1 MSYSEF
7 SIKQVKEKLGL
18 EIVENRDLFSNINE
32 IQISDLLSATLKYNV
47 PLAMA
52 VGTEKARS
60 ELIIANILLEV
71 RKTLNNQISLF
82 SGVIFDVDKERGL
95 AGFCDF
101 IISQSPEQFY
111 LSAPII
117 TVVEAKN
124 ENIVGGLGQCIAE
137 MYAAHLFNEKEGL
150 QLPAVFGAVTTGN
163 AWKFLKLENNTVY
176 VDIQDYYI
184 DNVNKIIGILVEMA
198 KQMPSMANHE

>member
-1 MSYSEF
+1 MSYSDF
-7 SIKQVKEKLGL
+7 SLKHIKEKLRL
-18 EIVENRDLFSNINE
+18 EIVEDQDLFSAITE
-32 IQISDLLSATLKYNV
+32 LPVSDLLSATLKYNI

-60 ELIIANILLEV
+60 ELIITNILLEV
-71 RKTLNNQISLF
+71 RKILNNQISLF
-82 SGVIFDVDKERGL
+82 SGVIFDVDQERGL

-124 ENIVGGLGQCIAE
+124 ENIVGGLGQCVAE
-137 MYAAHLFNEKEGL
+137 MYASSLFNEKEGL
-150 QLPAVFGAVTTGN
+150 QLPAIFGAVTTGN
-163 AWKFLKLENNTVY
+163 AWKFLKLQQNTVY
-176 VDIQDYYI
+176 VDIKDYYI
-184 DNVNKIIGILVEMA
+184 DNVSKIVGILVEMA
-198 KQMPSMANHE
+198 KLNI

>member
-32 IQISDLLSATLKYNV
+32 IQISELLSATLKYNV

-82 SGVIFDVDKERGL
+82 SGVIFDVDKDKGL

-101 IISQSPEQFY
+101 IVSQSPEQFY

-117 TVVEAKN
+117 AVVEAKN

-137 MYAAHLFNEKEGL
+137 MYASNLFNEKEGL
-150 QLPAVFGAVTTGN
+150 QLPAVYGAVTTGN

-184 DNVNKIIGILVEMA
+184 DNVNKIIGILVKMA
-198 KQMPSMANHE
+198 KQMPSTANHE

>member
-1 MSYSEF
+1 MSYSDF
-7 SIKQVKEKLGL
+7 SLKQVKDKLGL
-18 EIVENRDLFSNINE
+18 QIIEDRDLFSTIKE
-32 IQISDLLSATLKYNV
+32 ITISELLSATLKYNI

-71 RKTLNNQISLF
+71 RKILNNQISLF
-82 SGVIFDVDKERGL
+82 SGVIFDVDKEKGL
-95 AGFCDF
+95 TGFCDF
-101 IISQSPEQFY
+101 IISQSIEQFY

-124 ENIVGGLGQCIAE
+124 ENIIGGLGQCIAE
-137 MYAAHLFNEKEGL
+137 MYASNLFNEKEGL
-150 QLPAVFGAVTTGN
+150 RLPAVYGAVTTGN

-176 VDIQDYYI
+176 IDLQDYYI
-184 DNVNKIIGILVEMA
+184 DNVNKIIGILVKMA
-198 KQMPSMANHE
+198 KQNA